1 MTCVTCK
8 SGETKPG
15 TTTVHLERGEMNVII
30 KRVPADVCDNCGEYF
45 LSESI
50 ASKVDA
56 IAEGAFERGAE
67 VEVLRF
73 AA

>member
-1 MTCVTCK
+1 MTCVRCK
-8 SGETKPG
+8 SGEMKPG
-15 TTTVHLERGEMNVII
+15 TTTVHFGRREMNVLI
-30 KRVPADVCDNCGEYF
+30 KSVPADVCDNCGEYF

-50 ASKVDA
+50 ASKIDR
-56 IAEGAFERGAE
+56 IAAGAFERGAE